1 MYILWDERTEEMKLQ
16 DLIAGAKSK
25 MQKKIAV
32 AAAEDHEVI
41 EAVASAIKLDLASF
55 ILFGEEMK
63 IRALLKEQNVPENN
77 ERLEIVHTTGAAE
90 AATEAVKA
98 VSSKEADVL
107 MKGMVPTATL
117 LKAVLNKEY
126 GLRTGNVLSHVA
138 VFEVAGYDR
147 FTIVTDAA
155 MNIAPDLKQKAQI
168 TKNAVEIARAI
179 GIETPKVA
187 PIAAVEVVNPDMQ
200 ATLDAAALTTMN
212 RRGQLKNCI
221 VDGPLALDNAVSF
234 EAADH
239 KGIKSD
245 VAGRADILLVP
256 TIEVGNVLYKSLI
269 YFANAK
275 VGAVIAGAKAPIVLT
290 SRSDSAESK
299 LNSLILAV
307 CSAN

>member
-1 MYILWDERTEEMKLQ
+1 MKLQ
-16 DLIAGAKSK
+16 NLIAAKSK
-25 MQKKIAV
+25 VQKKIAV
-32 AAAEDHEVI
+32 AAAEDQEVI
-41 EAVASAIKLDLASF
+41 EAIASALKLDLASF
-55 ILFGEEMK
+55 ILYGDETK
-63 IRALLKEQNVPENN
+63 IKALLSEHSITEN
-77 ERLEIVHTTGAAE
+77 EKVTITHTSGANE

-98 VSSKEADVL
+98 VSSGEADVL

-138 VFEVAGYDR
+138 VFEVEGYDR

-155 MNIAPDLKQKAQI
+155 MNIAPDLKQKVQI
-168 TKNAVEIARAI
+168 TKNAVQIARAI

-200 ATLDAAALTTMN
+200 ATLDAAALTQMN
-212 RRGQLKNCI
+212 QRGQLKDCI
-221 VDGPLALDNAVSF
+221 VDGPLALDNAVSL
-234 EAADH
+234 EAAKH
-239 KGIKSD
+239 KGITSD
-245 VAGRADILLVP
+245 VAGKADILLVP

>member
-1 MYILWDERTEEMKLQ
+1 MYINGDERTEEMKLQ

-25 MQKKIAV
+25 VQKKIAV
-32 AAAEDHEVI
+32 AAAEDQEVI
-41 EAVASAIKLDLASF
+41 EAVASALKLDLASF
-55 ILFGEEMK
+55 ILYGDETK
-63 IRALLKEQNVPENN
+63 IKALLSDYSVSEN
-77 ERLEIVHTTGAAE
+77 EKVTIVHTSDANG

-98 VSSKEADVL
+98 VSNGEADVL

-138 VFEVAGYDR
+138 VFEVDGYDR

-168 TKNAVEIARAI
+168 IKNSVQIARGI
-179 GIETPKVA
+179 GIETPRVA
-187 PIAAVEVVNPDMQ
+187 PIAAVEVINPDMQ
-200 ATLDAAALTTMN
+200 ATLDAAALSQMN
-212 RRGQLKNCI
+212 QRGQLKNCI
-221 VDGPLALDNAVSF
+221 VDGPLALDNAVSL
-234 EAADH
+234 EAAEH
-239 KGIKSD
+239 KGIKSE
-245 VAGRADILLVP
+245 VAGKADILLVP